1 MILNNDETLTQLVED
16 LKQSD
21 LTLNKPLENNYQSRH
36 KKVNK
41 YRLIDEY
48 DYIKPRRKKGKNY
61 E

>member
-1 MILNNDETLTQLVED
+1 MSSNNNDTIIQLVQD

-41 YRLIDEY
+41 YRLINEY